1 MFHSNDLMQLSG
13 IVELI
18 YLCLYIYIYIYTY
31 IYFIYILFGGKG
43 LLVLENL
50 KFQLSQ
56 DSNWGKIKD
65 VSVLNFRFVIT

>member
-13 IVELI
+13 VVELI
-18 YLCLYIYIYIYTY
+18 YLCLYLYLYLYLFYLYT
-31 IYFIYILFGGKG
+31 FWWEGA
-43 LLVLENL
+43 LVLENL